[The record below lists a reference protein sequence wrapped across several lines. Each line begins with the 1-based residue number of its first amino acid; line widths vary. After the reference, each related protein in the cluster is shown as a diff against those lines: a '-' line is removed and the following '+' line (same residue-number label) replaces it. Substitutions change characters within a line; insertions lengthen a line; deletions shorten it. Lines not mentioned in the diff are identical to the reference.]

1 MSAAGTAQR
10 ESSMQAAGGEGPGDR
25 TRLETTSSQTVGP
38 YLHIG
43 LTWLVTDDLVG
54 PGTSGEP
61 VVIEGRITDADGKPV
76 DDALIEIWQANAH
89 GRYDHPDDTRDLPL
103 EPGFRASAASPPMRA
118 APSACARSSRAPFRP
133 PMARCRHPM
142 STSPSSCAAC

>member
-1 MSAAGTAQR
+1 
-10 ESSMQAAGGEGPGDR
+10 MQAAGGEGPGDR

-61 VVIEGRITDADGKPV
+61 VVIEGRITDADG
-76 DDALIEIWQANAH
+76 
-89 GRYDHPDDTRDLPL
+89 TRDLPL
-103 EPGFRASAASPPMRA
+103 EPGFKGFGRVPTDASGAFRLRTVKPGPVPAADGSMQ
-118 APSACARSSRAPFRP
+118 AP
-133 PMARCRHPM
+133 HV
-142 STSPSSCAAC
+142 